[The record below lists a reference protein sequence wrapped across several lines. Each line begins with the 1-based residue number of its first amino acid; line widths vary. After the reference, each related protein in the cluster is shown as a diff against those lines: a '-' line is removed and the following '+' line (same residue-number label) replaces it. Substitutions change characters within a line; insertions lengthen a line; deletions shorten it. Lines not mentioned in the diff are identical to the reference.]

1 MPRLED
7 ATFPALVQRARDMLR
22 KGADEFHRPRADR
35 HDG

>member
-7 ATFPALVQRARDMLR
+7 ATFPALVQRAQDMLR
-22 KGADEFHRPRADR
+22 KGTDEFRADR